1 AALWAVRGLGG
12 YGGGSTGRQPAALPL
27 FAALEEGGFQR
38 EEEMALPA
46 MPLGEH
52 VVLDYATLRLSLKAH
67 PVSFLRSRF
76 AARGA
81 MPHAGLKTI
90 EAGRR
95 VTLTGLVL
103 VRQRPSTASGVIF
116 ATLEDETGI
125 ANIIIWPKLFEARR
139 RIVITSRLLL
149 VRGRVQKAGIV
160 IHIVADEIEDM
171 THELASLSENDGIG
185 EAALSPADEAK
196 RPSHDP
202 REVVTTRYEERR
214 LRAARFVPKS
224 RDFH

>member
-1 AALWAVRGLGG
+1 
-12 YGGGSTGRQPAALPL
+12 
-27 FAALEEGGFQR
+27 
-38 EEEMALPA
+38 MALPA